1 MLTWFLVIYLIAT
14 VFFSMKHILSSKTDA
29 APFVEHE
36 IESENERI
44 PYSLDKIRPRQNR
57 AENTKELQ
65 TRKVLIH
72 ILVDSPLGNLTY
84 DGSNVAYQMDESRL
98 KMIHGFSLCI

>member
-1 MLTWFLVIYLIAT
+1 MVLGYLIAT
-14 VFFSMKHILSSKTDA
+14 VFFSMKHILSSKSDA
-29 APFVEHE
+29 APFVFKHE

-65 TRKVLIH
+65 TRNVLI
-72 ILVDSPLGNLTY
+72 S
-84 DGSNVAYQMDESRL
+84 
-98 KMIHGFSLCI
+98 

>member
-1 MLTWFLVIYLIAT
+1 
-14 VFFSMKHILSSKTDA
+14 MKHILSSKTDA
-29 APFVEHE
+29 AAFVEHE

-65 TRKVLIH
+65 TRKVLI
-72 ILVDSPLGNLTY
+72 S
-84 DGSNVAYQMDESRL
+84 
-98 KMIHGFSLCI
+98 